1 MNKKVTLKPITPN
14 TIYFPSTD
22 EFAQFLGMGTSARAK
37 ANIFK
42 GLLPSELRISPR
54 SLDNLGKQGIKEK
67 TARRA
72 AWPVLRFL
80 FKNGLLQYFKG
91 LPKVFRTTEVIYA
104 WRMPL
109 LTFNHINSGINL
121 KLMHSFLDYR
131 NELYQPI
138 KQFIDSSPKLT
149 ADNQTEL
156 LTSFYQLALPKT
168 LLTEEEQNELYR
180 VIASGDIEGETTEN
194 TRRFVQYWT
203 YDFHLSL
210 MAALDITILHN
221 ADIVDKYHCGIF
233 GHILMKDGATYFS
246 RLLNHFNE
254 ISGFND
260 YQLARFIPIDRASD
274 HEHTTLLHEAKSNTL
289 KKWRSGKT
297 KPETK
302 TITCFF
308 ENVNSEAYSL
318 PIVLVAKLCLA
329 LDRQLENVKGS
340 PWEEGF
346 LATFSAKRYEIY
358 FQHFKKKLPE
368 LAA

>member
-1 MNKKVTLKPITPN
+1 MNKKVTLKPIMPN
-14 TIYFPSTD
+14 TVYFPSTD
-22 EFAQFLGMGTSARAK
+22 EFSQFLGIGTSARSK
-37 ANIFK
+37 ANTMSK
-42 GLLPSELRISPR
+42 LLGCDLKISNS
-54 SLDNLGKQGIKEK
+54 SLDNLGSVGIKEK
-67 TARRA
+67 TARKA
-72 AWPVLRFL
+72 GWPILRFMSQT
-80 FKNGLLQYFKG
+80 GLLRYFKEI
-91 LPKVFRTTEVIYA
+91 PKKISKNEVFYA
-104 WRMPL
+104 WIMPL
-109 LTFNHINSGINL
+109 KGFKHANKSVNL
-121 KLMHSFLDYR
+121 DCLHAFFEHR

-180 VIASGDIEGETTEN
+180 VIASGDIEGEATEN

-210 MAALDITILHN
+210 MAALDLTILHN
-221 ADIVDKYHCGIF
+221 ADIVDKYHSGIF

-246 RLLNHFNE
+246 QFLNHFNE
-254 ISGFND
+254 VSGFND
-260 YQLARFIPIDRASD
+260 HRLARSIPIDRASD
-274 HEHTTLLHEAKSNTL
+274 HEHTTLLHEAQSNTL

-297 KPETK
+297 KPEAK
-302 TITCFF
+302 TITRFF
-308 ENVNSEAYSL
+308 DKVNSEAYSFPL
-318 PIVLVAKLCLA
+318 VLVAKLCLA

-346 LATFSAKRYEIY
+346 LATFSAKRYETY
-358 FQHFKKKLPE
+358 FKHFKKKLPE